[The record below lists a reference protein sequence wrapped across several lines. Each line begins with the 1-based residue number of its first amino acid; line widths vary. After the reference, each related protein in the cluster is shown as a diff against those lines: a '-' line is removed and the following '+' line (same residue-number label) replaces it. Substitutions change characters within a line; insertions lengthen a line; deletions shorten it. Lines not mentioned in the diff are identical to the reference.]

1 MNALLLAAGGEE
13 PPKSIFTP
21 LWEKVKDTEWG
32 QWFGFDQMDRHLG
45 QFWFEA
51 ICFSMVAATFLIIIS
66 SIATRKYSHVPSGLQ
81 NALEWAVGLLR
92 GLVRGFVGEQGDKYL
107 PYLGTVFLF
116 IFCMNII
123 GLIPAFRSPTMTLST
138 TAALGVVTFG
148 MVQFYAVRDT
158 GLIPYLKHF
167 MGDILWLA
175 PLMIVVEIVGEFA
188 RPLSLSLRLFG
199 NIFGEDMVIENLL
212 HMGQGFWIPLQI
224 PMMAFA
230 IFGSFLQAFIFTC
243 LASLYIG
250 QKVVHEHEE
259 GHGDESHGH

>member
-1 MNALLLAAGGEE
+1 MSAFLLASGGEA
-13 PPKSIFTP
+13 PPKTVFTP
-21 LWEKVKDTEWG
+21 LWEMIKDTSLAEKFGFNEVKDN
-32 QWFGFDQMDRHLG
+32 MG

-51 ICFSMVAATFLIIIS
+51 VCFSFCAALFLIVIS
-66 SIATRKYSHVPSGLQ
+66 AIATRKYKQVPRGVQ
-81 NALEWAVGLLR
+81 NLLEWAVGLLR
-92 GLVRGFVGEQGDKYL
+92 GLVRSFIGEGGDKYL

-116 IFCMNII
+116 IFVMNVM
-123 GLIPAFRSPTMTLST
+123 GLIPTFRSPTMTLST
-138 TAALGVVTFG
+138 TAALGVVTFV

-158 GLIPYLKHF
+158 GLLTYLKHF

-188 RPLSLSLRLFG
+188 RPVSLSLRLFG
-199 NIFGEDMVIENLL
+199 NIFGEDMVIEKLL
-212 HMGQGFWIPLQI
+212 HMGQDFYLPLQI

-250 QKVVHEHEE
+250 QKVTHEE
-259 GHGDESHGH
+259 GHGEESHGH